1 VKGFG
6 IVSSRQRR
14 EAELFWRDLVGPPR
28 RAVSSFPRA
37 GEDAEAASF
46 AESPPDPFACASA
59 GNTIVVNSA
68 VVDAMRMTIT
78 QSGEPLTVG
87 AVCAGTAPANCP
99 SPHAPLHGASGA
111 TASDAA
117 HFTNLDQG
125 TVRTAEIAG
134 LFGVD
139 LRSVS
144 RASRPSTAVKTVPTA
159 APFQSLSFVAIRK
172 SGKRAIHVASESPR
186 RVESWVDDQL
196 WLCLPFIPS
205 LSYRLFKRRF
215 WEASF
220 HRQWGTLFTISWI
233 AGLTNFYRDVTGVSM
248 GVGDVSHVVGEV
260 MTDHASHRVG
270 KDVDC
275 YVLDDPPAG
284 STFPVAFWCSGKST
298 SLELRE
304 LGSPSATATKPE
316 YSVPSR
322 GTAIPDPRH
331 TALLERYA
339 TILAYCVA
347 TQDGVEAAVW
357 HGAPALGA
365 RALAIAQDAWDRTV
379 AAGTGTTERP
389 GWRNTWGYGPKTK
402 AAIVA
407 ARAGLLIGE
416 GAGSYN
422 KSPGWP
428 LHQDHIHVRLK

>member
-1 VKGFG
+1 MNGFG
-6 IVSSRQRR
+6 IVTRRQMR
-14 EAELFWRDLVGPPR
+14 EAELFWRDLVGPARGRSPR
-28 RAVSSFPRA
+28 V
-37 GEDAEAASF
+37 GEDAESF
-46 AESPPDPFACASA
+46 AEATPDPFECSSA
-59 GNTIVVNSA
+59 GAIVVNSA
-68 VVDAMRMTIT
+68 VVDGMRATIT
-78 QSGEPLTVG
+78 QSGETLAVG
-87 AVCAGTAPANCP
+87 AVCAGTAPSNCP
-99 SPHAPLHGASGA
+99 SPHAPLHGSSGA

-117 HFTNLDQG
+117 HFTRLDQT
-125 TVRTAEIAG
+125 TVRTAEISG

-144 RASRPSTAVKTVPTA
+144 RASRPSTPVKALPTA
-159 APFQSLSFVAIRK
+159 APLQSLSVVAIRK
-172 SGKRAIHVASESPR
+172 SGQRAIHVARESPR
-186 RVESWVDDQL
+186 RVESWVEGQQ
-196 WLCLPFIPS
+196 WLSLPFVPS

-248 GVGDVSHVVGEV
+248 GVGDISHVVGEV

-284 STFPVAFWCSGKST
+284 STFPVAFWTSGSRA

-304 LGSPSATATKPE
+304 LGAPSATATRPE
-316 YSVPSR
+316 YTVPSG
-322 GTAIPDPRH
+322 GTAIADPRR
-331 TALLERYA
+331 TTLLDRYA

-379 AAGTGTTERP
+379 AASAGTAARP
-389 GWRNTWGYGPKTK
+389 GWRAAWGFGPATRT
-402 AAIVA
+402 ALVA
-407 ARAGLLIGE
+407 ARAGLLIGD
-416 GAGSYN
+416 GAASYN

>member
-1 VKGFG
+1 VNRFG
-6 IVSSRQRR
+6 IVTNRQRR
-14 EAELFWRDLVGPPR
+14 EAELFWRDLAGSPR
-28 RAVSSFPRA
+28 RRYARVGEDGESF
-37 GEDAEAASF
+37 GEDA
-46 AESPPDPFACASA
+46 PDPFRCTSA
-59 GNTIVVNSA
+59 GNAVVVNSA
-68 VVDAMRMTIT
+68 VVDAMRATIT
-78 QSGEPLTVG
+78 QSGEPLAVG
-87 AVCAGTAPANCP
+87 AVCAGTAPSNCP
-99 SPHAPLHGASGA
+99 SPHAPLHGTSGA
-111 TASDAA
+111 TTSNAA
-117 HFTNLDQG
+117 HFVSLDEG
-125 TVRTAEIAG
+125 TVRSAEIAG

-139 LRSVS
+139 LRGVAH
-144 RASRPSTAVKTVPTA
+144 ASRPSTAVTTRPTA
-159 APFQSLSFVAIRK
+159 APLQSLSFVAIRK
-172 SGKRAIHVASESPR
+172 GTTRAIHVARESPR
-186 RVESWVDDQL
+186 RIESWVDDQP
-196 WLCLPFIPS
+196 WLSLPLIPT

-284 STFPVAFWCSGKST
+284 STFPVAFWCSGTRT

-304 LGSPSATATKPE
+304 LGAPAATATRPE
-316 YSVPSR
+316 YTVPAG
-322 GTAIPDPRH
+322 GTAIPEPRR
-331 TALLERYA
+331 TTLLERYA

-347 TQDGVEAAVW
+347 TQQGVEAAVW

-379 AAGTGTTERP
+379 AANAGTAERP
-389 GWRNTWGYGPKTK
+389 GWRATWGYGPATR

-407 ARAGLLIGE
+407 ARANLLIGD

-422 KSPGWP
+422 RSPGWP